1 MGGTLRA
8 YEPGT
13 LKIDFMGFKF
23 LFYDEL
29 ANLVPTFKVT
39 QLLNVSAL
47 TEEEIGF
54 TAFETGVKFPG
65 NFAGRR
71 S

>member
-29 ANLVPTFKVT
+29 ANLVPTLKVT
-39 QLLNVSAL
+39 QLLNLSAL
-47 TEEEIGF
+47 TEE
-54 TAFETGVKFPG
+54 
-65 NFAGRR
+65 
-71 S
+71 